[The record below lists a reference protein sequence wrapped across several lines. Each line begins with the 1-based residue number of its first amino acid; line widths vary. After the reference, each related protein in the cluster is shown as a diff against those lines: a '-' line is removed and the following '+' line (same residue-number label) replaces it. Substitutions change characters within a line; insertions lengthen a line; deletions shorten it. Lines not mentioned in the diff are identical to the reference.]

1 MTSYI
6 NHALLK
12 PETVAARP
20 YQIDLAVDA
29 SQKSTL
35 VVIPTGL
42 GKTIVAAL
50 VSMTRLAQGC
60 VLLLAPTNPLLEQ
73 HVETLRRFFV
83 DSVGVSIVN
92 GSIKPEIRRQAF
104 EKNANMHFIVGTPQ
118 SIANDLR
125 AGRINLTNVSLVIFD
140 EAHHGVGKYDYTF
153 IAGRYDQDRRHDAL
167 SLGITASPGYDE
179 EQIRTICDNLHLVQ
193 VRYKSE
199 QDDTVKPYVQDTPV
213 EFVMVD
219 QEPELVAARTILTTM
234 CTEALEELGLPAR
247 TAKKDLIAAQA
258 VARTNQD
265 RRSQFFL
272 AKVMKLQQAIMLA
285 DTQGPRTL
293 IQYISSLKA
302 DPSKAAESIRRDY
315 RINQVLDLA
324 GRVRVGEKL
333 QAVIRLTSHQ
343 IISKPDSKILL
354 FCSYRDTVDA
364 VLDVLTRAADLADFR
379 ISPGVLV
386 GQTKGMSQKK
396 QQEALQKFRSGEINV
411 LIATQVGEE
420 GLDIPAVDLVIHYE
434 PVSSGKRST
443 QRDGRTGRN
452 RPGLIKIIATKKTMD
467 EWMLVNSYRNRKNMR
482 SALKSLEV

>member
-60 VLLLAPTNPLLEQ
+60 ILLLAPTNPLLEQ

-219 QEPELVAARTILTTM
+219 QEPELVEASRLLYSM
-234 CTEALEELGLPAR
+234 CAEALDELGLPAR
-247 TAKKDLIAAQA
+247 TSKREVLALQA
-258 VARTNQD
+258 RARANQD
-265 RRSQFFL
+265 RLSMFFL
-272 AKVMKLQQAIMLA
+272 AKISKLQHAMMLA
-285 DTQGPRTL
+285 DTQGPKPLLR
-293 IQYISSLKA
+293 YIDSLRA
-302 DPSKAAESIRRDY
+302 DKSKAAESIRRDY
-315 RINQVLDLA
+315 RIAKVWDLA
-324 GRVRVGEKL
+324 SAVRLGVKSETLVKL
-333 QAVIRLTSHQ
+333 IVDQ
-343 IISKPDSKILL
+343 INSKPESKMLV
-354 FCSYRDTVDA
+354 FCSYRDVVDS
-364 VLDVLTRAADLADFR
+364 VLEVLNLASELAT
-379 ISPGVLV
+379 IKIAPGVLV

-396 QQEALQKFRSGEINV
+396 QQEALQKFRSGEINI